1 MEIREIA
8 IAVGALLTSPAL
20 VYAWKFLQ
28 AKKKTDANVYI
39 SDLADRRAWTVE
51 LMAELK
57 ELRECN
63 RLLQEE
69 NLRLERA
76 NYRLELQHKRI
87 EAELNDK

>member
-1 MEIREIA
+1 MDIREIV
-8 IAVGALLTSPAL
+8 IAVGGLLASPAL
-20 VYAWKFLQ
+20 LYAWKYLQ
-28 AKKKTDANVYI
+28 ARKKTDADVYI

-69 NLRLERA
+69 NLRLERE
-76 NYRLELQHKRI
+76 NYRLALRRV
-87 EAELNDK
+87 